1 MSVTWP
7 EFNELHHNSSKHPP
21 AITCPQ
27 SGCWQMELQT
37 PPPLWSLF
45 LYTHLIVVGTF
56 LVWTAF
62 SCTHTVRVSVTQIKL
77 TSLVWNQRTKTFN
90 SNKHLPTPQTHWL
103 WFNQTHPINHNHT
116 VQIRFM
122 SNQRHF
128 TLFCEILICLI
139 HCHNLTSAG
148 LLWTDEFNVAPS
160 SRWRWHASFCSNI
173 YASHELRRGC
183 FLVHM
188 WIGWLHSCLSLSC
201 ITVGGVA
208 GSLITIFA
216 MCSLCRSD
224 AEDERSKGKNE
235 VSGEWD
241 CSKWTDELLFISES
255 CHHQILS
262 FVNRDQIKK
271 KKCFRCWNLI

>member
-1 MSVTWP
+1 M
-7 EFNELHHNSSKHPP
+7 L
-21 AITCPQ
+21 
-27 SGCWQMELQT
+27 
-37 PPPLWSLF
+37 
-45 LYTHLIVVGTF
+45 
-56 LVWTAF
+56 
-62 SCTHTVRVSVTQIKL
+62 
-77 TSLVWNQRTKTFN
+77 
-90 SNKHLPTPQTHWL
+90 THWIRSIKSIRIT
-103 WFNQTHPINHNHT
+103 Q
-116 VQIRFM
+116 VRFM

-139 HCHNLTSAG
+139 HNLTSAG

-173 YASHELRRGC
+173 YASHELRGC

-188 WIGWLHSCLSLSC
+188 WTGWLHSCLSLSC
-201 ITVGGVA
+201 ITVM
-208 GSLITIFA
+208 ITIYD

-271 KKCFRCWNLI
+271 KNVSAAETWFNLSILRVDLKSKYFSTDCPGKFGFSWTQVQTLPTVPPQHIWPMAIEKCVFSSSAVCACK